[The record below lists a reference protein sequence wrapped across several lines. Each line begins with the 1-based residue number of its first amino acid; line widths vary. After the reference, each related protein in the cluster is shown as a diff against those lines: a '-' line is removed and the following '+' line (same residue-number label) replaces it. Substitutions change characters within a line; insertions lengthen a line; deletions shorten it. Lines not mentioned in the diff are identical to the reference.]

1 MFDANA
7 RINWCPGPW
16 VPGDG
21 RGLRV
26 KCSFKNDIPLSNLG
40 QAPAGPGTKFV
51 ETPAQVPAPACRE
64 SQCNPGSF
72 SVHFPARM
80 RERASHSS
88 CIIKSW
94 CLVCCGVSIWEKKKT
109 VYRISFIKKK
119 IAKIDKVKTTTV
131 ASHRVEF
138 CKKSAG
144 NRKDDFLTS
153 FTPTNIV
160 VVGQRNAIFICI
172 FRTKIEGNY
181 LSSSHFKSC
190 RRTTYPLATSRDFK
204 SKICDLHI

>member
-1 MFDANA
+1 MTFPGQISVKPRQGRAQNFWKPRHKSRPQPAGNRNATPGLSRTLPRPNA
-7 RINWCPGPW
+7 RACQPW
-16 VPGDG
+16 LVHH
-21 RGLRV
+21 
-26 KCSFKNDIPLSNLG
+26 
-40 QAPAGPGTKFV
+40 
-51 ETPAQVPAPACRE
+51 QVM
-64 SQCNPGSF
+64 
-72 SVHFPARM
+72 V
-80 RERASHSS
+80 
-88 CIIKSW
+88 
-94 CLVCCGVSIWEKKKT
+94 LVCCSVSICKKQKHKQNKKKKT
-109 VYRISFIKKK
+109 MYRISFIKKKKKKK

-144 NRKDDFLTS
+144 NRKDDLSTS

-172 FRTKIEGNY
+172 FRSKIEGNY

>member
-1 MFDANA
+1 MQPRVFLGTLPRPNA
-7 RINWCPGPW
+7 RACQPW
-16 VPGDG
+16 LVHHQ
-21 RGLRV
+21 V
-26 KCSFKNDIPLSNLG
+26 MVFKCVAVL
-40 QAPAGPGTKFV
+40 
-51 ETPAQVPAPACRE
+51 
-64 SQCNPGSF
+64 
-72 SVHFPARM
+72 
-80 RERASHSS
+80 AS
-88 CIIKSW
+88 
-94 CLVCCGVSIWEKKKT
+94 GKKKT

-144 NRKDDFLTS
+144 NRKDDFSTS

-172 FRTKIEGNY
+172 FRSKIEGNY

>member
-1 MFDANA
+1 MLYLYLKFGLHLKLSISDYQDYA

-26 KCSFKNDIPLSNLG
+26 KCSFKNDIPRSNLG

-80 RERASHSS
+80 REHASHGS

-94 CLVCCGVSIWEKKKT
+94 C
-109 VYRISFIKKK
+109 
-119 IAKIDKVKTTTV
+119 
-131 ASHRVEF
+131 
-138 CKKSAG
+138 
-144 NRKDDFLTS
+144 
-153 FTPTNIV
+153 
-160 VVGQRNAIFICI
+160 
-172 FRTKIEGNY
+172 
-181 LSSSHFKSC
+181 
-190 RRTTYPLATSRDFK
+190 
-204 SKICDLHI
+204 